1 MSYTRRSAGKWFCQ
15 RRDLRFRLAG
25 DAQVIIMADSE
36 AVLPSV
42 TVEGKDGPAHG
53 QRHYIRVMAAAEG
66 PGYVISQRTVEAHSE
81 TNTYSTCPCRAV
93 SSALHRN
100 ELSLSSYHHDVVT
113 TISTSQ

>member
-1 MSYTRRSAGKWFCQ
+1 MVLPEERSE
-15 RRDLRFRLAG
+15 
-25 DAQVIIMADSE
+25 AQVSRRRPGHHHGRLRGRPA
-36 AVLPSV
+36 LRHRG
-42 TVEGKDGPAHG
+42 GKDGPAHG

-66 PGYVISQRTVEAHSE
+66 PGNVISQRTVEAHSE